1 MMGATE
7 TLANID
13 LFEGVSPELVARL
26 AARCQWNTYR
36 QDQQI
41 VGHQDESQQ
50 VFFLVRG
57 KARAIVYSVSGKE
70 VTFRDITAGEM
81 FGEFAA
87 IDGKPRAASVQAIED
102 CLVASM
108 SPRVFWSALEESP
121 VIMAATLRRLVT
133 QIRDLSERVFEF
145 TALGVKNRIHAELLR
160 LAIQNAGDDNTARL
174 SPAPKHAEIAS
185 RISSH
190 REAVTRELNRLDQ
203 DGVIKRKGNTWTI
216 QDMNRL
222 SRMVHDVIGH

>member
-1 MMGATE
+1 MIGATE

-13 LFEGVSPELVARL
+13 LFEDAPPELVSKL

-41 VGHQDESQQ
+41 VGHQDESRQ

-108 SPRVFWSALEESP
+108 SPQVFWGALEESP
-121 VIMAATLRRLVT
+121 AIMAATLQRLVT

-160 LAIQNAGDDNTARL
+160 LASQNASEDNTARL

-203 DGVIKRKGNTWTI
+203 DGVIKRKGNTWVI

>member
-1 MMGATE
+1 MMGASE